1 MVDAAVLGD
10 RGRGRH
16 AAVTMAEPALRDGYL
31 TPTGL
36 PRGECTVTRFYV
48 EDGSIRLRIN
58 HADPRVLIS
67 AELLAE
73 VYIAPSPGVS
83 LSPECPGGRGYG
95 VGAVLRIEGVN
106 CTVIYRI
113 TEYVPAVHGYI
124 GEWPD

>member
-1 MVDAAVLGD
+1 MAAEL
-10 RGRGRH
+10 
-16 AAVTMAEPALRDGYL
+16 AVRDGY
-31 TPTGL
+31 PPPGDL
-36 PRGECTVTRFYV
+36 PRGECIVTMV
-48 EDGSIRLRIN
+48 DGTIN
-58 HADPRVLIS
+58 VRHADPRVLIS

-95 VGAVLRIEGVN
+95 VGAVLRIEAVN